1 MTVILVAK
9 ASAGETPFH
18 NENGYPES
26 PLSQVKG
33 DAHPQFIG
41 KMGTQAPYL
50 GGPPFCLDIGYRVH
64 SVGRTATTLK
74 MYSCR
79 STWSSD
85 KTCSV
90 T

>member
-1 MTVILVAK
+1 MMTVILVAK

-33 DAHPQFIG
+33 DAHHQFIG

-50 GGPPFCLDIGYRVH
+50 GGPHFTLTP
-64 SVGRTATTLK
+64 ATVYTVWAGQPP
-74 MYSCR
+74 R
-79 STWSSD
+79 
-85 KTCSV
+85 
-90 T
+90 